1 MCLKNTAK
9 SLNTARNSVNMYK
22 VSMVSLGCPKNQ
34 VDAEMMLATLKNA
47 GFQIGVPEAEADA
60 IIINTCGFI
69 EEAKKEAIE
78 NILEAA
84 QYKKTGKC
92 KALIVTG
99 CLAERYRDDVT
110 EEIPEVDVC
119 AGIGADGDIA
129 KIVTEAINGSRTNF
143 FAEKADLSLNG
154 DRILG
159 GYPFSTYLKVA
170 DGCDNCCTYCAI
182 PKIRGRMRSR
192 TIEDCVK
199 EAEKLARGGVRELT
213 VVAQDTTAYGE
224 DIYGKPMLPKLLTE
238 LCKIDGLH
246 WIRTLYTYPDRI
258 TDELLDT
265 VAREEKLVKY
275 FDIPLQHVDGEIL
288 KRMNRRGDYGSLSA
302 LIDKIRQRVPGVTV
316 RTTLIT
322 GFPGETDEQFCSL
335 ARFVKEKRFDRLG
348 CFTYSAEEDTA
359 AALFPDQI
367 DEQIKQDR
375 MENIMESQLT
385 ISAEK
390 NKEKIGT
397 VTEVLIEGWDDY
409 IKCYFGRTPADAP
422 EVDGKIFFM
431 SDRQLVIGDFVKVR
445 INDTL
450 DYDLLG
456 ELEE

>member
-1 MCLKNTAK
+1 
-9 SLNTARNSVNMYK
+9 MYK

-47 GFQIGVPEAEADA
+47 GFQIGVPEADADA

-129 KIVTEAINGSRTNF
+129 KIVTDAVNGKHKNF
-143 FAEKADLSLNG
+143 FAQKTDLSLNG

>member
-1 MCLKNTAK
+1 
-9 SLNTARNSVNMYK
+9 MYK

-47 GFQIGVPEAEADA
+47 GFEIGVPEAEADA

-69 EEAKKEAIE
+69 EDAKKEAIE

-129 KIVTEAINGSRTNF
+129 KIVTDAVNGNHKNF
-143 FAEKADLSLNG
+143 FAQKTDLSLNG

-159 GYPFSTYLKVA
+159 GYPFSTYLKIA

-224 DIYGKPMLPKLLTE
+224 DIYGKPMLAELLTE

-288 KRMNRRGDYGSLSA
+288 KRMNRRGDYNSLSA
-302 LIDKIRQRVPGVTV
+302 LIDKIRQRVPGVTI

-322 GFPGETDEQFCSL
+322 GFPGETEEQFCTL

-375 MENIMESQLT
+375 MDNIMESQLT

-390 NKEKIGT
+390 NSEKIGT

-431 SDRQLVIGDFVKVR
+431 STHPLVLGDFVKVR